1 MSIRTAGN
9 AHCSRVAQA
18 CLPSCAAARLP
29 AMNFPEVLQR
39 ITLARDRAGV
49 AYMLTGSFASA
60 YYGFLRSTQNM
71 DLVTAATPQQWQTL
85 IQGYPAANT
94 MRRGRGARSVRAG
107 VHVQCHRFEN
117 RLEDRHDYL
126 QIPRLQPGGVRPPA
140 IEFARNFSLRRQ
152 R

>member
-29 AMNFPEVLQR
+29 AMNSPEVLQR

-71 DLVTAATPQQWQTL
+71 DLVTAATPQQLQTL

-94 MRRGRGARSVRAG
+94 MRRGRGARCRSSG
-107 VHVQCHRFEN
+107 SPCSMSS
-117 RLEDRHDYL
+117 
-126 QIPRLQPGGVRPPA
+126 I
-140 IEFARNFSLRRQ
+140 
-152 R
+152 